1 MSVAWV
7 VVADASRARIFS
19 AENPSGPLVE
29 IQTLAHP
36 EARLH
41 EGDLVSDKSG
51 RDRNSGSGSHDMGNQ
66 NEAKQEEAIRFASQV
81 GQALECRR
89 TNKQFKKPPGVAV
102 CMDIGEHD
110 FIVNNPFSDEFIQAV
125 QDVVIIRAIED
136 DIQKFRIDRPAFA
149 PQMTQ

>member
-51 RDRNSGSGSHDMGNQ
+51 RDRNTGSGSHDMGNQ

-81 GQALECRR
+81 GQALECGR
-89 TNKQFKKPPGVAV
+89 TNKQFKKLYVVAAPGFLGLMRKNRTGSLQKMVTAEISKNMASHDVA
-102 CMDIGEHD
+102 DIRKCLPD
-110 FIVNNPFSDEFIQAV
+110 YL
-125 QDVVIIRAIED
+125 
-136 DIQKFRIDRPAFA
+136 
-149 PQMTQ
+149 